1 MQSSVMAFFPNIAA
15 AKLDLQSQYRKY
27 INMFG
32 TSSNNSTDGCH
43 ITGKMSHLPV
53 LLIDRTSLFST
64 GTAIRSVA
72 TSYGALILRW
82 LPGKSSVV

>member
-15 AKLDLQSQYRKY
+15 TKLDLQSMYRKY

-32 TSSNNSTDGCH
+32 TPSNDSIDGCH

-53 LLIDRTSLFST
+53 LLIDRTLFSS

-72 TSYGALILRW
+72 TSYGALILR
-82 LPGKSSVV
+82 